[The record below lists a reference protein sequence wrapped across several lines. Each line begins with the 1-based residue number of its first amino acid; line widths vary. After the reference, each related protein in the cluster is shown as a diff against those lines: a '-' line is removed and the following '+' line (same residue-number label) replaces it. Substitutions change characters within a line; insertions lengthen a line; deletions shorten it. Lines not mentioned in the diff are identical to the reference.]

1 MKGMG
6 ETGPPPELCWLR
18 GGGEDDDGM
27 GLTWGGWRPSGGA
40 PALPREN
47 PMGVVLGFWL
57 EKTPWPQQQG
67 FGSNPKLLVRTAR
80 GWEAGE
86 RAPTGF

>member
-1 MKGMG
+1 
-6 ETGPPPELCWLR
+6 
-18 GGGEDDDGM
+18 
-27 GLTWGGWRPSGGA
+27 
-40 PALPREN
+40 
-47 PMGVVLGFWL
+47 MGVVLGFWL

>member
-1 MKGMG
+1 MMMG
-6 ETGPPPELCWLR
+6 WALP
-18 GGGEDDDGM
+18 GEDGDHLGE
-27 GLTWGGWRPSGGA
+27 PQHCQES
-40 PALPREN
+40 